1 MRQPFAALQ
10 RIPLVK
16 DVNLFEDEK
25 RPQASNACH
34 KPMLRIAKWTAQSMA
49 PAHEVI
55 MSNAPIAI
63 IGTGIA
69 GLSAARTL
77 HDAGQAV
84 QLFDKSRRSGGRMAS
99 KTIGSGTLDLGTQ
112 YFTARDRRF
121 TEIVHQWQADGWA
134 DQWSPSLFQSRDGQ
148 LSPSTDEQLRWV
160 GTPTMS
166 AITQGLLDDL
176 PVTFSCRITEVFRGE
191 EFWTLVDATGASH
204 GPFSQVIIAVPAP
217 QAAALLAAAP
227 KLAAVAASV
236 AMEPTWAVAL
246 GFATPLE
253 TSVEGCFV
261 RDDALDWIARDHS
274 KPGRDGSLDTW
285 VLHASS
291 QWSRQHIDLSREA
304 VIELLHGAFAE
315 LIDCVVPAPA
325 FTLAHRWLYARPTQP
340 HEWSALADPGLGL
353 YACGDWCLS
362 GRVEGAW
369 LSGQEVA
376 RKLLENL

>member
-1 MRQPFAALQ
+1 
-10 RIPLVK
+10 
-16 DVNLFEDEK
+16 
-25 RPQASNACH
+25 
-34 KPMLRIAKWTAQSMA
+34 
-49 PAHEVI
+49 

-84 QLFDKSRRSGGRMAS
+84 HLFDKSRGSGGRMAS
-99 KTIGSGTLDLGTQ
+99 KSTESDTLDLGAQ

-121 TEIVHQWQADGWA
+121 TEIVHQWQTDGWA
-134 DQWSPSLFQSRDGQ
+134 DQWSPSLFQSHDGQ
-148 LSPSTDEQLRWV
+148 LTPSTDEQLRWV

-166 AITQGLLDDL
+166 AIAQGLLDDL
-176 PVTFSCRITEVFRGE
+176 PATFSCRITEVFRGE
-191 EFWTLVDATGASH
+191 EFWTLVDASGASH

-217 QAAALLAAAP
+217 QAATLLAAAP

-253 TSVEGCFV
+253 TNVEGCFV
-261 RDDALDWIARDHS
+261 RDEALDWIARDRS
-274 KPGRDGSLDTW
+274 KPGRDGSFDTW

-291 QWSRQHIDLSREA
+291 QWSRQHIDLPREA
-304 VIELLHGAFAE
+304 VTELLHGAFAE
-315 LIDCVVPAPA
+315 LIDCIVPAPA
-325 FTLAHRWLYARPTQP
+325 FTLAHRWLYARPTQA
-340 HEWSALADPGLGL
+340 HEWSALADAGLGL

-369 LSGQEVA
+369 LSGQEAA